1 MASRQIAEADS
12 DELATFLEND
22 TSLAKKGQ
30 SESAANLSRASLH
43 VVMKSLILLQEG
55 LSVLATKTAQALP
68 DQIGTDLTRCKQ
80 VIDAVNLIAYKQER
94 RDASGN

>member
-12 DELATFLEND
+12 NELAIFLEND
-22 TSLAKKGQ
+22 TSLARKGQ
-30 SESAANLSRASLH
+30 SESAANLSRAYLH
-43 VVMKSLILLQEG
+43 VVMESLISLQEG
-55 LSVLATKTAQALP
+55 LSVLATKTAQPLAEIFL
-68 DQIGTDLTRCKQ
+68 TDLTRCKQ